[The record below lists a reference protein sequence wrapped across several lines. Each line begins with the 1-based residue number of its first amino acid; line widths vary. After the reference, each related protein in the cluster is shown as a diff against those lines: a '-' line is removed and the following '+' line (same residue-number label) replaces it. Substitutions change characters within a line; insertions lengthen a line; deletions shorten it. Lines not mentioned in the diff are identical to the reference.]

1 MLLVCAL
8 LFVCVLS
15 IHSRQSNWSWKQSY
29 NRHSL
34 FLSSLSLSLVSLWS
48 LSYTQSYHS
57 ICFIATENSS
67 GFKLCCMELMQHNH
81 IHSIRWPFT
90 HPFACKHIHIQ
101 LTIRSYHR
109 HMLSY
114 HYICLLSSR
123 FWHHQYTSAWRGG
136 DLRLDEGLQIFGVE
150 SHQCMSGEGQRAFQ
164 WQSAFVSDW
173 SNNDTNTS
181 HILLSDQSNN
191 DTNTSHT
198 LLSNWSHNDT
208 NASHIL
214 LSDQSNNDTNTSH
227 TLLSDWSN
235 NDTNTSH
242 MLLSDWSSNLT
253 NTSHTLL
260 TGPTMTSMYFT
271 DWSNNNFN
279 VFHWLVQQ

>member
-1 MLLVCAL
+1 
-8 LFVCVLS
+8 
-15 IHSRQSNWSWKQSY
+15 
-29 NRHSL
+29 
-34 FLSSLSLSLVSLWS
+34 
-48 LSYTQSYHS
+48 
-57 ICFIATENSS
+57 
-67 GFKLCCMELMQHNH
+67 MQHNH

-90 HPFACKHIHIQ
+90 HPFACRHIHIQ
-101 LTIRSYHR
+101 LTIHSYDR
-109 HMLSY
+109 YMLSY

-136 DLRLDEGLQIFGVE
+136 DLRLDEGYRFWVE

-181 HILLSDQSNN
+181 HTLLSDQSNNN

-198 LLSNWSHNDT
+198 FLSDWSNNNT
-208 NASHIL
+208 NA
-214 LSDQSNNDTNTSH
+214 SH

-235 NDTNTSH
+235 NG
-242 MLLSDWSSNLT
+242 T

-260 TGPTMTSMYFT
+260 TGQTMIPIHLTYFCLTGQTMTPIHLTHFCLTGLIMT
-271 DWSNNNFN
+271 PIHLTHLLWQKVIRNK
-279 VFHWLVQQ
+279 L